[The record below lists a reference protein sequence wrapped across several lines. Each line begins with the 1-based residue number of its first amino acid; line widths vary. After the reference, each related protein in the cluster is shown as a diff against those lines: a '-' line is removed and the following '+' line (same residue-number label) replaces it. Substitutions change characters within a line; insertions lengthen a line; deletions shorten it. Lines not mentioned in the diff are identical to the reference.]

1 MSLLSYTQLL
11 ELLEAGVIDGSKAEH
26 VNSSSVDLTLGRYIL
41 VEQMNSLAGGYTP
54 NRVSLAQRTP
64 LNTRKVD
71 MRSTNGY
78 VLKPGEFILAQTQE
92 IFNLPCDISAEYK
105 LKSSMARV
113 GLEHLNAGW
122 ADSGWNGSVLTLE
135 LRNMT
140 TYHEIELK
148 QGDKIGQMV
157 FYKHAPVPIAASYAN
172 RGTYNKDTEV
182 SGAKKELRTDP
193 KFNEPPQEC
202 EACNG

>member
-1 MSLLSYTQLL
+1 MSLLSYNQILDLL
-11 ELLEAGVIDGSKAEH
+11 EDGVVENAIPEH
-26 VNSSSVDLTLGRYIL
+26 VNSSSLDITLGRYIL
-41 VEQMNSLAGGYTP
+41 VETMNNKLNGYMP
-54 NRVSLAQRTP
+54 YVLSLAQRDA
-64 LNTRKVD
+64 LNTKKVD
-71 MRSTNGY
+71 LRALGHY
-78 VLKPGEFILAQTQE
+78 HLKPGEFILAQTQE

-122 ADSGWNGSVLTLE
+122 ADSGWHGSVLTLE

-182 SGAKKELRTDP
+182 SGAKKELS